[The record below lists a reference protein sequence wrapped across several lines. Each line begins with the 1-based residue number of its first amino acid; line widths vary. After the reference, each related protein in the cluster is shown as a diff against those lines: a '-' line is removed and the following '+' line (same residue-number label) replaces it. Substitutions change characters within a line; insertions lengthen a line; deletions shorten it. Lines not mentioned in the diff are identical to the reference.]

1 MNSNGNWLIHVDASV
16 YKSLARFPQK
26 DAGRILRVLENLNT
40 DPYVGDTH
48 KLSGTEQA
56 WRKRIGSYR
65 IFYEIDAT
73 NKRIDVSEVERRS
86 SKTY

>member
-1 MNSNGNWLIHVDASV
+1 MNSNGNWLVRVDASV

-26 DAGRILRVLENLNT
+26 DARRILRALENLNA

-65 IFYEIDAT
+65 IFYEIDIT
-73 NKRIDVSEVERRS
+73 NKRIDVSEVERRG